1 RNLSVSSSV
10 PRRTNSFFSGR
21 YSFFKTFD
29 AAPNYSQSGLIHRA
43 ASFFQTVKESSNG
56 NKVPVIIV
64 GNKIDL
70 RSDTESPLYVSTEM
84 GIKLAESY
92 KALFIETSVCTAMNV
107 DEAVRQLACQ
117 MKLDE
122 DIQVATV
129 QLTEK
134 PITPVRTCCK
144 F

>member
-1 RNLSVSSSV
+1 MYDV
-10 PRRTNSFFSGR
+10 T
-21 YSFFKTFD
+21 
-29 AAPNYSQSGLIHRA
+29 APNTFRNVRSWIEQLS
-43 ASFFQTVKESSNG
+43 ESSNG
-56 NKVPVIIV
+56 SKVPVIIV
-64 GNKIDL
+64 ANKIDL
-70 RSDTESPLYVSTEM
+70 RSDTGSPSYVSTEM

-92 KALFIETSVCTAMNV
+92 NALFIETSVCTAMNV

-134 PITPVRTCCK
+134 PVTPATTCCK
-144 F
+144 FLTMVEWIFSSSCNLFAHFLPRQQV